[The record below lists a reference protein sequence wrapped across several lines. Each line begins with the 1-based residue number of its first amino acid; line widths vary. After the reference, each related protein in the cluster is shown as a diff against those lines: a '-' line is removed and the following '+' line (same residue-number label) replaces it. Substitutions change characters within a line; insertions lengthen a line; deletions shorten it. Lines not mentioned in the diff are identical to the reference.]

1 MKDGW
6 RNNCWTLLV
15 LWEECVAAESGSSVG
30 FPRCLVNDTTPDKA
44 AEEQECVIGRL
55 RPLSVAF
62 TWLSTLASSVI
73 AKTTASDQ
81 LSLERNQKNLW
92 VVPLLLLLLMNSPPT
107 VTHRHTRV
115 FLSFLYKS
123 GWCIDR
129 YCGRLQTSNRDALWS
144 EIMISGRWEGKAEI
158 WIFLMMQRLL
168 VSFSLSVCLCV
179 CLCLWKMKD
188 KQTRLEL
195 CNADYLERSKSLGG
209 TRCI

>member
-107 VTHRHTRV
+107 VTHTHTDTHV
-115 FLSFLYKS
+115 FFLAF
-123 GWCIDR
+123 CI
-129 YCGRLQTSNRDALWS
+129 NPVDALTVIVVDCRRLIEMRYGVKLWLVAD
-144 EIMISGRWEGKAEI
+144 GKGKLKFE
-158 WIFLMMQRLL
+158 F
-168 VSFSLSVCLCV
+168 F
-179 CLCLWKMKD
+179 
-188 KQTRLEL
+188 
-195 CNADYLERSKSLGG
+195 
-209 TRCI
+209 